1 MYACLY
7 LPPRAVTSP
16 AEPDATK
23 VLVNLARRHSPR
35 VEWHGRQL
43 VMLDV
48 RGLGRLWG
56 SPREIGATLRRTAA
70 DRGLVVRVAVASTR
84 MAALLAT
91 QGRSGLTVVL
101 PGTEAATLASLPL
114 AVLKQLAK
122 VQANGTSTRRSGRIR
137 KPSRDVVS
145 ASPVLLA
152 LPALVLVPVVQ
163 RWGLKTLGE
172 LAALPSGELFE
183 RLGPGGL
190 ELQRIAR
197 GEDERPLVPEP
208 VEERFEQTLALE
220 WPIEGL
226 EPLSFVLGRVLKPLC
241 ASLERREL
249 GVATLRITLT
259 LVSRATHERTLQLPA
274 PLRDPRVL
282 RTLILLDLE
291 SHPPTDGIDR
301 VTVIA
306 DPVPA
311 RVLQFSLLERALP
324 PAERLSTLLARL
336 SALMGERRCGAPVLV
351 DTSQPGAFEMK
362 EFAPGAGSWGLGA
375 SPAPSSQLLA
385 PVLRRFRK
393 PVAARVTVE
402 RGRPVRVA
410 TGQRRLGGGRIVA
423 CAGPWRSSGQWW
435 LLSSPQPLA
444 SSSFGVR
451 PWNHDEWDVALSDGG
466 VYRIFRDRA
475 HDRWFVEGIVD

>member
-7 LPPRAVTSP
+7 LPPRAITSP

-23 VLVNLARRHSPR
+23 ILVNLARQHSPR

-48 RGLGRLWG
+48 RGLDRLWG
-56 SPREIGATLRRTAA
+56 SPREVGATLRRAAA
-70 DRGLVVRVAVASTR
+70 DRGLVVRVASTR

-91 QGRSGLTVVL
+91 QGRSGLTVIL
-101 PGTEAATLASLPL
+101 PGTEAATLASFPL
-114 AVLKQLAK
+114 TVLKQLAK
-122 VQANGTSTRRSGRIR
+122 VQANGTSTRTSGRVR

-145 ASPVLLA
+145 ASPALLA
-152 LPALVLVPVVQ
+152 LPALVLVSVVK

-172 LAALPSGELFE
+172 CAALPSDELFE

-208 VEERFEQTLALE
+208 VEERFEQTLALD

-226 EPLSFVLGRVLKPLC
+226 EPLSFVLGRVLELLC
-241 ASLERREL
+241 ARLEQREL
-249 GVATLRITLT
+249 GVATLRIKLT

-324 PAERLSTLLARL
+324 PAEQLSTLLARL
-336 SALMGERRCGAPVLV
+336 SALMGKRRCGAPVLV
-351 DTSQPGAFEMK
+351 DTYQPGAFEMK
-362 EFAPGAGSWGLGA
+362 EFAPGAGARGLGAGGWGLGA
-375 SPAPSSQLLA
+375 GGWGRGAQESPGSCPSSF
-385 PVLRRFRK
+385 PPTGRRARDRRTR
-393 PVAARVTVE
+393 AARAGRDGTAALGRRTHRRMRRSLAKLRTVVVSAKHQSPSTKHRMRTPLE
-402 RGRPVRVA
+402 SRRMGR
-410 TGQRRLGGGRIVA
+410 
-423 CAGPWRSSGQWW
+423 
-435 LLSSPQPLA
+435 
-444 SSSFGVR
+444 
-451 PWNHDEWDVALSDGG
+451 
-466 VYRIFRDRA
+466 RA
-475 HDRWFVEGIVD
+475 E